1 MGNLDTTKT
10 QQSDFTNQVKEY
22 EVTPLNVNEAK
33 DLEETV
39 WTNDRAS
46 IQWGWFNSNPDL
58 KSALVMKAIWDVG
71 KGYTADVHTTNILN
85 LISGNGKQTFRDILF
100 SMEIMKRIYGDAFAE
115 IITHNGKKLSEGGII
130 INVKLL
136 NPANIKVIFNKK
148 GIIKRYEQFSTT
160 AKDVVTKW
168 DKEEILHF
176 TNMSMCSQIHGISEI
191 DVLEPTL
198 KADEE
203 SFADVRKVMHNQAIP
218 MILWKLKTDDTTKIA
233 DFVTKVNRARSLGGE
248 NLFIPDDDNL
258 VTHELVEINLS
269 AAIFE
274 WRNDIRNKFYRNIGL
289 PQIIPGAGGNSTESE
304 SKVIY
309 TAYGN
314 IVENDQKYVE
324 EQIWTQLHIRIDLIP
339 PESLIPQLQSD
350 TRKDTGQMGVTAGEM
365 SPGGSA

>member
-1 MGNLDTTKT
+1 MGNLDITKT
-10 QQSDFTNQVKEY
+10 QQSDFTNQVSNY
-22 EVTPLNVNEAK
+22 EVTPLNVREATNL
-33 DLEETV
+33 DETV

-46 IQWGWFNSNPDL
+46 IQWGWFNTNPDL

-71 KGYTADVHTTNILN
+71 KGYLADIHTTNILN

-130 INVKLL
+130 INLKLL
-136 NPANIKVIFNKK
+136 NPANIKVIFSKK
-148 GIIKRYEQFSTT
+148 GQIKRYEQFNTGT
-160 AKDVVTKW
+160 KDIKW

-176 TNMSMCSQIHGISEI
+176 TNMSMCAQIHGISEI
-191 DVLEPTL
+191 DILEPTL
-198 KADEE
+198 KADQE
-203 SFADVRKVMHNQAIP
+203 SFGDVAKVMHNQAIP
-218 MILWKLKTDDTTKIA
+218 MILWKLKTDDITVITN
-233 DFVTKVNRARSLGGE
+233 FVAKVNAARALGGE
-248 NLFIPDDDNL
+248 NLFIPDDDNI

-269 AAIFE
+269 SAIFE

-324 EQIWTQLHIRIDLIP
+324 EQILSQLHLKIDLIP
-339 PESLIPQLQSD
+339 PESLIPQLQTD
-350 TRKDTGQMGVTAGEM
+350 TRKDTGQMGF
-365 SPGGSA
+365 SQSDLNPGSSA